1 MSKDHIDLLNEALS
15 SFSIPPCLYVDEEI
29 AAAINYGYYSDV
41 TSQQEYRR
49 NILFVNCDSDQM
61 TVFLVHYEQHKMQ
74 MINFWHSSEI
84 GGRRAMKVYKELV
97 LDIAVKENELNED
110 QVKEINGKTFQK
122 LKLMNDLRKSYD
134 MLSAIDCDMTYV
146 NLTDILPDI
155 DITVEVSTNQ
165 FDEKVSPEFKKV
177 KELFGEVRKVGNVKN
192 ECLVPS

>member
-1 MSKDHIDLLNEALS
+1 
-15 SFSIPPCLYVDEEI
+15 
-29 AAAINYGYYSDV
+29 
-41 TSQQEYRR
+41 
-49 NILFVNCDSDQM
+49 
-61 TVFLVHYEQHKMQ
+61 
-74 MINFWHSSEI
+74 
-84 GGRRAMKVYKELV
+84 MKVYKELV